1 MVTGNQISVVHF
13 FRILLIKS
21 FRSITFVSLESDIRI
36 IHLHLIFY
44 IKLLFHVGVKSIY
57 LLNRARSETT
67 DGYAASETASLL
79 FSDTSTRESSPHKPI
94 HMEMNGFKTSTPKA
108 NTIASMT
115 GLRYNFTKMSIIT
128 ILGHKYFEQKLITK
142 FDIFHEKISFSFDI
156 GLYSESNCKILNHIT
171 CVCTSKMIDKF
182 CTKWQLY

>member
-1 MVTGNQISVVHF
+1 M
-13 FRILLIKS
+13 LLISTLSSSSHWDYEMTKPRLPDHTDLLIMN
-21 FRSITFVSLESDIRI
+21 FTYACV
-36 IHLHLIFY
+36 IFY

-115 GLRYNFTKMSIIT
+115 GLRYNFT
-128 ILGHKYFEQKLITK
+128 
-142 FDIFHEKISFSFDI
+142 
-156 GLYSESNCKILNHIT
+156 
-171 CVCTSKMIDKF
+171 
-182 CTKWQLY
+182 